1 MAVIIEDKD
10 VPKNCAHCWHSYA
23 CNYYKR
29 DYLMLEKY
37 ADYKP
42 DNCPIHEIKT
52 GHWVLDGYVVPI
64 CDKCGCKPWFG
75 YVPALDD
82 MERKFKY
89 CPNCGSKM
97 TRLVKHDEELCQKS
111 TENLEHDIAWE
122 PTFNEEDGSM

>member
-42 DNCPIHEIKT
+42 DNCPIHEVTT
-52 GHWVLDGYVVPI
+52 GHCIEIPAGATNLDVGRLAFPKGIKLTVKNGFVHF
-64 CDKCGCKPWFG
+64 DKKW
-75 YVPALDD
+75 LDAPY
-82 MERKFKY
+82 ER
-89 CPNCGSKM
+89 G
-97 TRLVKHDEELCQKS
+97 
-111 TENLEHDIAWE
+111 
-122 PTFNEEDGSM
+122 EDDAADRD